1 MFNSFLESFEKY
13 GKISDTDRELIASLI
28 HVEQLKKDAFF
39 VREGQLCRK
48 IAFVNKGMI
57 RHYYLTDKGDIT
69 RWITLEKNFATSLY
83 SFILQKPSFENLQAI
98 QDAELIILPRS
109 GWETLMQEQ
118 TVFKEI
124 WTKHMEENYLGMEE
138 RVFYLI
144 SKSAEERYHHLLQ
157 SNPEFIQQVPLLYLA
172 SMLGTTPRHLSRIRK
187 SLHLHL

>member
-1 MFNSFLESFEKY
+1 MFNSFLASFDRY
-13 GKISDTDRELIASLI
+13 SHVSDMDRERIASLVHI
-28 HVEQLKKDAFF
+28 ERLKKDAFF
-39 VREGQLCRK
+39 VREGQVCRK
-48 IAFVNKGMI
+48 IAFVIKGMM
-57 RHYYLTDKGDIT
+57 RHYYLTEKGDIT
-69 RWITLEKNFATSLY
+69 RWVTLENNFATSLY

-98 QDAELIILPRS
+98 QDSELIILPHS
-109 GWETLMQEQ
+109 AWEALMKEQ

-144 SKSAEERYHHLLQ
+144 SKSAEERYHHLLK
-157 SNPEFIQQVPLLYLA
+157 SNPEFIQKVPLIFLA